1 MKYFIQDGVRRALA
15 SREDRRKTVPA
26 VIIREGEKKVYRSHV
41 DLNELYTSKR
51 TVERDLRFL
60 RIVSP
65 IYEHIILEPLGV
77 RGQPSAIPLSKV
89 RLT

>member
-26 VIIREGEKKVYRSHV
+26 VIIREGEKNVYRSRV

-51 TVERDLRFL
+51 TVE
-60 RIVSP
+60 
-65 IYEHIILEPLGV
+65 
-77 RGQPSAIPLSKV
+77 
-89 RLT
+89 